1 MTNLDA
7 LWLRQLSDEFA
18 RDDSSVAA
26 RLLRIADNLQR
37 LDEQNALLKQNQSFE
52 AGVAAAEARMRARS
66 NLLPANPEGED
77 AEGASLL
84 DQINRRVA
92 EGNVRRIAAGERAL
106 EDKPHLFNAPRRRQA
121 KPKTPTIDLDLDF
134 LGDL

>member
-18 RDDSSVAA
+18 RDDASVAA

-66 NLLPANPEGED
+66 NLLPANPSGEDVEGE
-77 AEGASLL
+77 SLL
-84 DQINRRVA
+84 AQINRRVA
-92 EGNVRRIAAGERAL
+92 EGNVQRIDAGVRAL
-106 EDKPHLFNAPRRRQA
+106 DDKPHLFNAPRSRKTA
-121 KPKTPTIDLDLDF
+121 AKTPAIDLDLDF
-134 LGDL
+134 LEDL